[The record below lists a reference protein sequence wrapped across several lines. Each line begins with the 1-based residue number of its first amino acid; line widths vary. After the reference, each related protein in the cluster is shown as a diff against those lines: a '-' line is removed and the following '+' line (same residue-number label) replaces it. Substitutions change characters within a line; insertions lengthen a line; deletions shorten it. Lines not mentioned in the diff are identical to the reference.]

1 MSSTHKKKMNSE
13 YLYMDNLSTFKILGF
28 RKVIL
33 NMTFEK
39 LLTLCF
45 IDIWMNL
52 MFDLLLSENCFKLVS
67 KSRMSIREGYLRDDF
82 FKMNVMNIVTMNEKK
97 IIIIIIIHI
106 LLIYLNLMT
115 CGMTR

>member
-1 MSSTHKKKMNSE
+1 MNSE

-67 KSRMSIREGYLRDDF
+67 KNRMSTREGYLRDDF
-82 FKMNVMNIVTMNEKK
+82 FKMNVMNIVTMNEK

-115 CGMTR
+115 CGMTS